1 MRFFTKA
8 SISNNLSF
16 TPEGFL
22 VCANV
27 PIARTGDQIYYAGE
41 VPITPDQN
49 GAITITRSPEA
60 VFDPAAIASFEG
72 KPVTMTHPEGE
83 VTPDTW
89 KEVSIGHTQ
98 NIRKGEGIESDA
110 LYGDLLIMEKDAIK
124 AVLEHEIREVSCG
137 YDAEYEKTG
146 PGRGKQLNIRGN
158 HVALVERGRCGALCA
173 IHDHKG
179 EKTMKMKGLLQ
190 KFPKLQKFVDGL
202 TVVEHRELES
212 ALTEDGTLT
221 TDQRVERLEKAV
233 NGLVKFLKDAAFE
246 GEETEEEESE
256 EEKEK
261 KKKAAADKRAKDAEE
276 EKKEEEEATKAKDC
290 AYMQKDA
297 APAMQEI
304 LYRSSILAPD
314 LSRPTM
320 DSVKTMDRKA
330 FNDTCCLLKRR
341 SLDAATR
348 TEDGKKAVE
357 AFTKGADVFTADC
370 AMVDTAFIGASEIMK
385 HKNTSDGVKRTVKD
399 FGGALT
405 VAEINK
411 QNADFWAK
419 KGGA

>member
-27 PIARTGDQIYYAGE
+27 PIARTGDQIYYDGE

-49 GAITITRSPEA
+49 GAITITRSPEE
-60 VFDPAAIASFEG
+60 VFHPAAMASFEG
-72 KPVTMTHPEGE
+72 KPATMTHPEDE

-98 NIRKGEGIESDA
+98 NIRKGEGLESDA
-110 LYGDLLIMEKDAIK
+110 LHADLLIMEKDAIK
-124 AVLEHEIREVSCG
+124 KILEREIREVSCG
-137 YDAEYEKTG
+137 YDAEYEETA
-146 PGRGKQLNIRGN
+146 PGRGRQTNIRGN

-173 IHDHKG
+173 IHDKKG
-179 EKTMKMKGLLQ
+179 EQPVNFIK
-190 KFPKLQKFVDGL
+190 KFLDALSPEEKKEAKAVLGATQDGD
-202 TVVEHRELES
+202 T
-212 ALTEDGTLT
+212 TL
-221 TDQRVERLEKAV
+221 DQRIDRLEKAV
-233 NGLVKFLKDAAFE
+233 SGLAKIVKDAAFE
-246 GEETEEEESE
+246 GKESEEEESE

-261 KKKAAADKRAKDAEE
+261 KKKASDKRAKDAEE
-276 EKKEEEEATKAKDC
+276 EEKEKEEEKAKDC
-290 AYMQKDA
+290 AAKDAAYMAKDA
-297 APAMQEI
+297 APVMQEI

-320 DSVKTMDRKA
+320 DAVKIMDRKT
-330 FNDTCCLLKRR
+330 FNDTCCLIKRK
-341 SLDAATR
+341 SLDSATR

-370 AMVDTAFIGASEIMK
+370 AMIDTAFIGASEIMK

-399 FGGALT
+399 FGGART

-411 QNADFWAK
+411 QNAEFWAPK
-419 KGGA
+419 QGGK